1 MQLAGVDI
9 TVLVF
14 YFCVIALI
22 GYLAGRKGKDTED
35 FFLGGRRMPWLA
47 VCLSIIATEISVL
60 TFVGVP
66 ADSFRTNYVY
76 LQFAIGS
83 LIGRIL
89 IALLFLPAFYRGK
102 VMTVYQYLFQRFG
115 EGTRG
120 TATIFFFITRLLGSG
135 VRLLGASFVVSVVT
149 GWPLFVSVI
158 LMAFIAM
165 VYTTIG
171 GIKAVI
177 WTDVMQF
184 IVLFG
189 GGLLAMVLILY
200 KIPGGWQSVTQL
212 AGPLGKLK
220 IFDFHAAI
228 SNPKWLL
235 VGLVNGCFQTFA
247 ALGTDQDLTQRMLTC
262 RRTKDSQKALILTGI
277 IDFPIVITFLV
288 IGTLLWVFYQHFPD
302 PNLPANT
309 DHIFPHFIVTQLP
322 IGIRGL
328 LIAGALA
335 AAMSSLDS
343 ALSAL
348 ASSAVVDIYKPHFKK
363 HASERH
369 YLAVS
374 RAFIVVFCLVL
385 VGIAIACRDIKQIL
399 WLAFKVSGF
408 TYGALLGVF
417 LLGVIAKRGTNKGN
431 IIAMLSSV
439 VIVTILFISEQYVH
453 IAWPWL
459 VVIGTVWT
467 FLIASLFKP
476 KKTKSTNL

>member
-9 TVLVF
+9 TVIVL

-22 GYLAGRKGKDTED
+22 GYLTGRKEKNTED
-35 FFLGGRRMPWLA
+35 FFLGGRNMPWLA
-47 VCLSIIATEISVL
+47 VCLSTIATEISVL

-76 LQFAIGS
+76 IQFAIGS
-83 LIGRIL
+83 LVGRIL
-89 IALLFLPAFYRGK
+89 IALLFLPAFYKGK
-102 VMTVYQYLFQRFG
+102 VTTVYQYLFQRFG
-115 EGTRG
+115 ESTRG
-120 TATIFFFITRLLGSG
+120 TATIFFFVTRLLGSG
-135 VRLLGASFVVSVVT
+135 VRLLAAATVVSVVT
-149 GWPLFVSVI
+149 GWPLVTSII
-158 LMAFIAM
+158 LMALIAM
-165 VYTTIG
+165 VYTTVG

-184 IVLFG
+184 IVLMG
-189 GGLLAMVLILY
+189 GGLLVMGLILY
-200 KIPGGWQSVTQL
+200 KIPGGWQRVTEL
-212 AGPLGKLK
+212 AGPIGKLK
-220 IFDFHAAI
+220 IFDLQAAI

-277 IDFPIVITFLV
+277 IDFPVVMTFLV
-288 IGTLLWVFYQHFPD
+288 IGTLLWVFYQHFPGGS
-302 PNLPANT
+302 LPLNT
-309 DHIFPHFIVTQLP
+309 DHIFPYFIVTQLP

-343 ALSAL
+343 ALNAL
-348 ASSAVVDIYKPHFKK
+348 SSSAVVDIYQPHFKK

-369 YLAVS
+369 YLSVS
-374 RAFIVVFCLVL
+374 RLFVVVFGLAL
-385 VGIAIACRDIKQIL
+385 VGIAIACRGIEQIL
-399 WLAFKVSGF
+399 WLAFKIGAF
-408 TYGALLGVF
+408 TYGSLLGVF
-417 LLGVIAKRGTNKGN
+417 LLGVIAKRGSNKGN

-439 VIVTILFISEQYVH
+439 IVVTILFMTERYTH

-459 VVIGTVWT
+459 VVIGTIWT
-467 FLIASLFKP
+467 FLIGLLFKP
-476 KKTKSTNL
+476 DKTKLATS